1 VAKCCGGNLL
11 ELGRLALLQ
20 DGGKRGVVSPENYA
34 GVGAAMQVVSFSC
47 QYRNKRLRALRVKA
61 MGQTLAGGRLKA

>member
-11 ELGRLALLQ
+11 ELGRQALLQ

-34 GVGAAMQVVSFSC
+34 RGRRDAVVS
-47 QYRNKRLRALRVKA
+47 LRASIAIKGSGHFV
-61 MGQTLAGGRLKA
+61 

>member
-11 ELGRLALLQ
+11 ELGRQALLQ

-34 GVGAAMQVVSFSC
+34 GVGAAMQWSPF
-47 QYRNKRLRALRVKA
+47 
-61 MGQTLAGGRLKA
+61 LAILQ